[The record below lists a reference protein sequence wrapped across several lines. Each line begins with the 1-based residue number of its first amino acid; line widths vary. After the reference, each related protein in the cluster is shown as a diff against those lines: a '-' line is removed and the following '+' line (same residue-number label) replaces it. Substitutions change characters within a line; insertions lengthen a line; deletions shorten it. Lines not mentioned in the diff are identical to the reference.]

1 MQNNESNSAKSKH
14 GYSLNDELRQ
24 LMSDLLNQNKIK
36 KFQPEP
42 RYNYPLKQKKQFS
55 PDGEITLNNG
65 KIIIY
70 DNTTTVRHDRLK
82 QKLWD
87 AYGTKEYFKSL
98 AICELHFSNLLNIKF
113 LLFLIIKNY
122 LVGIIFLHNSLD
134 IKYYLIIPN
143 ANKMKPK
150 EVENARREKGK
161 INDPEY
167 YSTIDDII
175 TVQELINIIEG

>member
-14 GYSLNDELRQ
+14 GYSLNDELQQ
-24 LMSDLLNQNKIK
+24 LMSELLAKNKIK

-42 RYNYPLKQKKQFS
+42 RYNYPLKEKKQFS
-55 PDGEITLNNG
+55 PDGEITLTNG
-65 KIIIY
+65 KLIIY

-87 AYGTKEYFKSL
+87 AYGIKEYFKSL
-98 AICELHFSNLLNIKF
+98 NICDLHFDNISTIKF
-113 LLFLIIKNY
+113 LLFLIVKNY
-122 LVGIIFLHNSLD
+122 LVGIIFLKHSLD
-134 IKYYLIIPN
+134 IKYYVIIPN

-150 EVENARREKGK
+150 EIKKAQREKEK

-175 TVQELINIIEG
+175 TVEELLKIIEN